1 MWYHGPSPKMVI
13 NLSKTYEKLSCK
25 GEPYQFS
32 DWRDPLVTAD
42 THTHTQT
49 SCYFIIRICDTLP
62 EIVIILSRT
71 YEIYKGNSYRFSNY
85 RYPLLTDKLTN
96 NPVTFM

>member
-71 YEIYKGNSYRFSNY
+71 YEIYTIKETHIGSAIIDILY
-85 RYPLLTDKLTN
+85 LLTN
-96 NPVTFM
+96 